1 MNRLKM
7 GVRLYVQMGKYLP
20 CNVYSAQRI
29 ELYNYSGRFPC
40 KLIVEIQ
47 KATSLCL
54 PAWGCFSL
62 IMRHIQS
69 KDMSFS

>member
-20 CNVYSAQRI
+20 CNVYSTQRI
-29 ELYNYSGRFPC
+29 ELYNYSGRVPC

-54 PAWGCFSL
+54 PA
-62 IMRHIQS
+62 
-69 KDMSFS
+69 